1 MLKHSLKL
9 IFKLSSNLS
18 NKFYVNALFTQDRA
32 DVYSSV
38 DFSLNTREN
47 GQKKAK
53 K

>member
-1 MLKHSLKL
+1 MLKHSLKI

-18 NKFYVNALFTQDRA
+18 NNFYVNALFTQECA

-38 DFSLNTREN
+38 VFSLNTREN
-47 GQKKAK
+47 GQKMAK